1 VFERFTQ
8 AGRHIVILAQEE
20 ARRFGHGAIGSDH
33 MLLAILLQP
42 EYTEDSD
49 SVRAADALLASG
61 VTLAAARERVAA
73 RHTPLSEPP
82 TALTLSADAK
92 NGLEAVLRVALA
104 NEKTAIR
111 ATDFLLGLIS
121 KPHLSAAR
129 TLEDLGVSARAV
141 SERVTRGD

>member
-1 VFERFTQ
+1 MKR
-8 AGRHIVILAQEE
+8 APE
-20 ARRFGHGAIGSDH
+20 ARPHR
-33 MLLAILLQP
+33 L
-42 EYTEDSD
+42 
-49 SVRAADALLASG
+49 
-61 VTLAAARERVAA
+61 RERVAA

-92 NGLEAVLRVALA
+92 GGLEAVLRVALA

-129 TLEDLGVSARAV
+129 TLEDLGVSAQAV